1 MIACLRLNAARS
13 RASGDPSNGALRQ
26 VPVETGVFIDLAG
39 RRPVQRHSMR
49 LPEHR
54 SEEMRR
60 RPFAHVRY
68 AFRARQR
75 VEKMTLGL
83 AETGRMSQDVGR
95 FAGYRVLSVIP
106 AMPDFVANE
115 LEATA
120 GDD

>member
-1 MIACLRLNAARS
+1 VIACLRLNAARS

-54 SEEMRR
+54 PEEMRR

-75 VEKMTLGL
+75 LEKMTLGL

-95 FAGYRVLSVIP
+95 FAALPGSVGNP
-106 AMPDFVANE
+106 CY
-115 LEATA
+115 A
-120 GDD
+120 GFCRERTRSNSGR

>member
-1 MIACLRLNAARS
+1 
-13 RASGDPSNGALRQ
+13 
-26 VPVETGVFIDLAG
+26 
-39 RRPVQRHSMR
+39 MR

-60 RPFAHVRY
+60 RPFAQVRY

-83 AETGRMSQDVGR
+83 AETSRMSQDVGR